1 MPEQGKIVDMSAE
14 KAARQIPDETL
25 NNQSTD
31 KETLLHF
38 VGLLIAAEEA
48 KAKAMQPHK
57 DKIKAIKRAA
67 KDHGLFMEEL
77 KMVMTL
83 MTAELDETPEVK
95 TRRIVKYLG
104 DAGLLSREISGQL
117 EMFDTLP
124 ASAPASAKL
133 EEQGY
138 QLGLLGKDV
147 PHEEGTDAWQSAMI
161 GWNKG
166 QQVLKDRFKNSTKP
180 KPEPKPKAKANK
192 TAAKKPAA
200 KK

>member
-38 VGLLIAAEEA
+38 VCLLIAAEEA

-95 TRRIVKYLG
+95 THR
-104 DAGLLSREISGQL
+104 S
-117 EMFDTLP
+117 
-124 ASAPASAKL
+124 
-133 EEQGY
+133 
-138 QLGLLGKDV
+138 
-147 PHEEGTDAWQSAMI
+147 
-161 GWNKG
+161 
-166 QQVLKDRFKNSTKP
+166 
-180 KPEPKPKAKANK
+180 
-192 TAAKKPAA
+192 
-200 KK
+200 